1 MFELFE
7 HQLKAL
13 DKIHNGCILHG
24 GVGSGKSLT
33 ALAYYY
39 MQNGGSRSFLTGHGY
54 SKMKNPKDLYI
65 ITTARKRDLCEWEE
79 EMTHFLLST
88 DERVNPYSNEVVVD
102 SWNNIGKYKD
112 VKNAF
117 FIFDEQRVVGYG
129 AWTKSFLKIAKS
141 NEWILLSATPG
152 DSWKDY
158 MPVFIANGYYRN
170 KTDFE
175 AQHIIYDWHVKS
187 FPKIDRYI
195 NTGRLIRLR
204 SRVLVPMN
212 FERNTTQHHKDIF
225 TDYDKALYRM
235 VQEERW
241 NPYKNKP
248 IKNASEY
255 CQTLRRIVNES
266 PARLKTILDIF
277 NEFPRIIIFYNY
289 DYELD
294 ILREGL
300 ENAGIGVCE
309 WNSHKHQAIPDS
321 SRWAYLV
328 QYNANEGWNCIQTN
342 CIIFYSMNYSYKT
355 MVQAAGRIDR
365 LNTPYK
371 DLYYFHLKSKSMI
384 DYAITKN
391 LKEKKTFNES
401 SFYRAS

>member
-13 DKIHNGCILHG
+13 DNIHNGCILYG

-33 ALAYYY
+33 ALSYYY
-39 MQNGGSRSFLTGHGY
+39 MQNGGNKSFLTGHRY

-65 ITTARKRDLCEWEE
+65 ITTARKRDLCEWEDE
-79 EMTHFLLST
+79 LTNFLLSP
-88 DERVNPYSNEVVVD
+88 DEDLNLYSNKIVID
-102 SWNNIGKYKD
+102 SWNNIGKYKE

-129 AWTKSFLKIAKS
+129 AWTKSFLKIS
-141 NEWILLSATPG
+141 QYNEWILLSATPG

-158 MPVFIANGYYRN
+158 MPVFIANGYYKN

-175 AQHIIYDWHVKS
+175 RQHIIYDWHVKS

-212 FERNTTQHHKDIF
+212 FERDTTQHHKDIF
-225 TDYDKALYRM
+225 IDYDKILYKT
-235 VQEERW
+235 VQESRW

-255 CQTLRRIVNES
+255 CQTLRRVVNES
-266 PARLKTILDIF
+266 PKRLETILDIF

-300 ENAGIGVCE
+300 KAAGIGACE
-309 WNSHKHQAIPDS
+309 WNSHKHQAIPETK
-321 SRWAYLV
+321 RWAYLV

-355 MVQAAGRIDR
+355 MIQAAGRIDR

-371 DLYYFHLKSKSMI
+371 DLYYFHLKSKSNI
-384 DYAITKN
+384 DYAISKN
-391 LKEKKTFNES
+391 LKEKKNFNES

>member
-13 DKIHNGCILHG
+13 DKIHNGCILYG

-39 MQNGGSRSFLTGHGY
+39 MQNGGNKNFLTGHGY

-79 EMTHFLLST
+79 EMAHFLLST
-88 DERVNPYSNEVVVD
+88 DECVNLYSNEVVVD
-102 SWNNIGKYKD
+102 SWNNIAKYKD

-129 AWTKSFLKIAKS
+129 AWTKNFLKIAKS

-170 KTDFE
+170 KTDFD
-175 AQHIIYDWHVKS
+175 AQHVIYDWRVKS
-187 FPKIDRYI
+187 FPKIDRYVNI
-195 NTGRLIRLR
+195 GRLMRLR
-204 SRVLVPMN
+204 NRVLVPMN
-212 FERNTTQHHKDIF
+212 FEKSTAQHHKDIF
-225 TDYDKALYRM
+225 TDYDKTLYRLT
-235 VQEERW
+235 QANRW

-266 PARLKTILDIF
+266 PKRIDTILDIF
-277 NEFPRIIIFYNY
+277 KDFPKIIIFYNY

-300 ENAGIGVCE
+300 LKAGIKTAE
-309 WNSHKHQAIPDS
+309 WNSHKHEDIPDS
-321 SRWAYLV
+321 PSWGYLV
-328 QYNANEGWNCIQTN
+328 QYNSNEGWNCIKTN

-365 LNTPYK
+365 LNTPFK
-371 DLYYFHLKSKSMI
+371 DLYYFHLKSKSNI

-391 LKEKKTFNES
+391 LKEKKNFNES
-401 SFYRAS
+401 SFYRTS